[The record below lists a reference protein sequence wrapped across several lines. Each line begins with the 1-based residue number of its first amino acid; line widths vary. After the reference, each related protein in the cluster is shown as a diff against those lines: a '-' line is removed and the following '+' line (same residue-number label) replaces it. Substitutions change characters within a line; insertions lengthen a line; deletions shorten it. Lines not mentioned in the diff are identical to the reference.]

1 MSVPGKAPETALMNI
16 RGVTK
21 AFGTNAVLKGIDLDI
36 APGEV
41 LALIGG
47 NGAGKSTLMKIIMGI
62 YTLDEGEIRI
72 QGEPVRL
79 GKPSAALAQGIY
91 LVPQEPLLF
100 PNMTV
105 RENILMG
112 FREKSSDLQKRLD
125 SHMKELGFGLNLQ
138 RKANTL
144 SIAEQ
149 QLVEILRGLMREAR
163 ILILDEPTSA
173 LTFGEVQSLFRVVRD
188 LKQKGIS
195 IIYITHRLNEVF
207 EIATDVAIMRDGLIT
222 LQGPVEQF
230 TREMLIRGCCPR
242 TRNSRRWKRRKEPN
256 PSAGTPSL
264 SSGYRGFPDTASA
277 ISLSICIPERC
288 WGSRAWSARAGR
300 N

>member
-72 QGEPVRL
+72 QGQPVRL

-105 RENILMG
+105 RENILM
-112 FREKSSDLQKRLD
+112 D
-125 SHMKELGFGLNLQ
+125 
-138 RKANTL
+138 
-144 SIAEQ
+144 
-149 QLVEILRGLMREAR
+149 
-163 ILILDEPTSA
+163 
-173 LTFGEVQSLFRVVRD
+173 
-188 LKQKGIS
+188 
-195 IIYITHRLNEVF
+195 
-207 EIATDVAIMRDGLIT
+207 
-222 LQGPVEQF
+222 
-230 TREMLIRGCCPR
+230 
-242 TRNSRRWKRRKEPN
+242 
-256 PSAGTPSL
+256 
-264 SSGYRGFPDTASA
+264 
-277 ISLSICIPERC
+277 
-288 WGSRAWSARAGR
+288 
-300 N
+300 